1 MQTPREQLGSFFI
14 GGEYDLHSGETSET
28 PLVYDARDLTT
39 HAVCVGMT
47 GSGKTGLCI
56 DILEEAALD
65 HVPALIVDPKGD
77 ITNLLLQFPEMR
89 PEDFLPWIN
98 VDDAR
103 RKGQTVEEYAAAT
116 AENWRKG
123 LDGWGIGA
131 ERLRELQQSADFT
144 IYTPG
149 SDAGIPISVLGS
161 LAAPNIDFGVDGE
174 LARELITG
182 TVAALLGLI
191 GVKSDPIR
199 DREGVLLANIFEH
212 YWRAGEDLDLG
223 KLILSIQNPPVKQL
237 GVFDVD
243 TYYPEKDRFALASA
257 LNSLVASPSFSA
269 WLEGEPLDVGRL
281 LFTADGEPR
290 HSIFYLAHLS
300 DAERM
305 FFVTLLLENTLTW
318 MRKQSGTTSLR
329 ALLYFDEVFGFFPP
343 TAEPPSKR
351 PLLTLMKQ
359 ARAFGLGCILV
370 TQNPVDVDYKG
381 LANAGTWFIG
391 KMQTERDK
399 DRVLHG
405 LQDAIS
411 NAGGKG
417 GRTDFSALINR
428 LDSRVFLMH
437 NVHAEA
443 PTVFYT
449 RWAMSYL
456 RGPLTRPQVRTLMEA
471 SGKRPRPTVAEA
483 SRPGAASVSE
493 TPVAAANPVP
503 ETEDEAVAAPSVPQ
517 GYSVMAPGLAPDV
530 VQVYLPVAISDGAAV
545 REVNARIGARATIK
559 GMQLVYEAGVVGAA
573 NVSFVITKRNIEYRS
588 ERVYLA
594 RAGAAAIG
602 IDWASAAELDVSMHD
617 LQRTPDSV
625 PEGQGP
631 FFGVVPDSINTARE
645 LSSVGKRFSDHIYYN
660 TRMPIAFNT
669 RLDLY
674 QRPDE
679 SEREYRL
686 RLQQAAR
693 DALDAETAALKERFD
708 KQITSAEDKKSR
720 EERSLATKQADYDA
734 RKQQEVIGT
743 GESLINAA
751 LSLFKSKRISTV
763 FFSKAATKRR
773 MTSKAKA
780 AVDEQEAK
788 VTELQKQ
795 IEDLTAERDQQAE
808 ELQRTW
814 ADAMDDTVLEELS
827 PRRSDVD
834 VKLTALAWAPYW
846 RVEYDEGYGVRSEL
860 VEAFAV
866 RGADED
872 SSAN

>member
-1 MQTPREQLGSFFI
+1 MQTPREQLGSFYI
-14 GGEYDLHSGETSET
+14 GGEYDLESGETSET
-28 PLVYDARDLTT
+28 PIVYDARDLTT

-149 SDAGIPISVLGS
+149 SDAGVPISVLGS
-161 LAAPNIDFGVDGE
+161 LAAPNIDFDVDGE

-399 DRVLHG
+399 ERVLHG

-471 SGKRPRPTVAEA
+471 SGKRQKPAVAEVSQPSA
-483 SRPGAASVSE
+483 PASE
-493 TPVAAANPVP
+493 TPVTAASPVS
-503 ETEDEAVAAPSVPQ
+503 ETEEEAVVAPSVPQ
-517 GYSVMAPGLAPDV
+517 GYSDIPPGLAPDV
-530 VQVYLPVAISDGAAV
+530 VQVYLPASISDGAAV
-545 REVNARIGARATIK
+545 REVNARVGAPATIK

-573 NVSFVITKRNIEYRS
+573 NVSFVISKRNIEYRS

-594 RAGAAAIG
+594 RSGAAAIG
-602 IDWASAAELDVSMHD
+602 IDWASAVELDVSMHD
-617 LQRTPDSV
+617 LQRAPDPVS
-625 PEGQGP
+625 EGQGP
-631 FFGVVPDSINTARE
+631 FFGIVPDSINTARE

-660 TRMPIAFNT
+660 SRMPIAYNR
-669 RLDLY
+669 RLELY

-679 SEREYRL
+679 SEREFKL
-686 RLQQAAR
+686 RLQLAASEAR
-693 DALDAETAALKERFD
+693 DEEVEDTKDDFD
-708 KQITSAEDKKSR
+708 KRIESAKDKLAN
-720 EERSLATKQADYDA
+720 EERRLVTKESDLEG
-734 RKQQEVIGT
+734 RRQQEVIGT
-743 GESLINAA
+743 GESVINAL
-751 LSLFKSKRISTV
+751 LSLVKSKRISTA

-773 MTSKAKA
+773 MTAKAKA
-780 AVDEQEAK
+780 AVEEQEAK
-788 VTELQKQ
+788 VAEVQAEIEEL
-795 IEDLTAERDQQAE
+795 EAERSRA
-808 ELQRTW
+808 
-814 ADAMDDTVLEELS
+814 ADAITQDWAGALDDMVMEELS

-866 RGADED
+866 KGADED
-872 SSAN
+872 SSAG

>member
-1 MQTPREQLGSFFI
+1 MLTPREQLGSFFI
-14 GGEYDLHSGETSET
+14 GGEYDLESGEITET
-28 PLVYDARDLTT
+28 PIVYDARDLTT

-65 HVPALIVDPKGD
+65 KAPTLIVDPKGD

-131 ERLRELQQSADFT
+131 ERIRQLQQSADFT

-149 SDAGIPISVLGS
+149 SDAGVPISVLGS
-161 LAAPNIDFGVDGE
+161 LAAPELDFDVDGE
-174 LARELITG
+174 LGRELITG

-191 GVKSDPIR
+191 GVTSDPIR

-223 KLILSIQNPPVKQL
+223 KLILAIQNPPVKQL

-269 WLEGEPLDVGRL
+269 WLEGEPLNVERL
-281 LFTADGEPR
+281 LYTPEGQPR

-318 MRKQSGTTSLR
+318 MRRQSGTTSLR

-399 DRVLHG
+399 QRVLHG

-411 NAGGKG
+411 NAGGAG

-437 NVHAEA
+437 NVHADA

-471 SGKRPRPTVAEA
+471 SGKRRRPSAAEV
-483 SRPGAASVSE
+483 SRPAADAAPE
-493 TPVAAANPVP
+493 TPSAVSVP
-503 ETEDEAVAAPSVPQ
+503 AVETEEAVAAPSVPQ
-517 GYSVMAPGLAPDV
+517 GYSDMPPGLAPDV
-530 VQVYLPVAISDGAAV
+530 VQVYLPVAMGDGAAV

-559 GMQLVYEAGVVGAA
+559 GVQLVYEPGVVGAA
-573 NVSFVITKRNIEYRS
+573 NVNFVISKRNIEYRT

-594 RAGAAAIG
+594 RAGAAALG
-602 IDWASAAELDVSMHD
+602 IDWASAAELDLGMHD
-617 LQRTPDSV
+617 LQRTPEMTV
-625 PEGQGP
+625 EGQGP
-631 FFGVVPDSINTARE
+631 FFGVVPDTINTARE

-660 TRMPIAFNT
+660 SRMPIALNK

-679 SEREYRL
+679 SEREFRL
-686 RLQQAAR
+686 RLQQAASEAR
-693 DALDAETAALKERFD
+693 DEEVEKVEDD
-708 KQITSAEDKKSR
+708 YDKKIASAKDKLAD
-720 EERSLATKQADYDA
+720 EERRLVTKQSDLEG
-734 RKQQEVIGT
+734 RRQQEVIGT
-743 GESLINAA
+743 GESVINAL
-751 LSLFKSKRISTV
+751 LSLVKSKRISTA

-773 MTSKAKA
+773 MTAKAKA

-788 VTELQKQ
+788 V
-795 IEDLTAERDQQAE
+795 AEAKADIE
-808 ELQRTW
+808 ELEDERRRAADAVTQEW
-814 ADAMDDTVLEELS
+814 ADALDDMTMEELS

-834 VKLTALAWAPYW
+834 VKLVALAWAPYW

-866 RGADED
+866 KRTED
-872 SSAN
+872 DDSDG